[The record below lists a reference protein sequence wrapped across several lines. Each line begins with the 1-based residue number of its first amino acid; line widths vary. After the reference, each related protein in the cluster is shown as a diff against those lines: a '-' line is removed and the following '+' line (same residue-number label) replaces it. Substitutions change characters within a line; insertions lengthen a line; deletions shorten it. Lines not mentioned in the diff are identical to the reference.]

1 MKEEALLKAI
11 NKYVQL
17 TKKENEFLLSKIN
30 TRKYSKGKY
39 LVVQGD
45 VCNYTSFIISGCTK
59 TFHTDKKGNEHIVL
73 FAEANWWC
81 SDLGSFISKSP
92 ADYNIQCIE
101 ATEVFEFSYA
111 IREELCEKIPKLDR
125 FFRKILEKALVTS
138 QKRIVRNLSLSAKE
152 RYLLFCKEYPT
163 IEQRV
168 SQYMVAS
175 YLGIT
180 KEFLS
185 KLKKELIY
193 KNEG

>member
-1 MKEEALLKAI
+1 MEETILQNI
-11 NKYVQL
+11 EKYVQL
-17 TKKENEFLLSKIN
+17 TTKEKDFLLTKIN
-30 TRKYSKGKY
+30 YRKYLKGEY
-39 LVVQGD
+39 LVEQGD
-45 VCNYTSFIISGCTK
+45 VCYYNNFIISGCTK
-59 TFHTDKKGNEHIVL
+59 TFYTDKKGNEHIVL
-73 FAEANWWC
+73 FSEADWWC
-81 SDLGSFISKSP
+81 SDLGSFISKSS

-101 ATEVFEFSYA
+101 ATEVFQFNYVT
-111 IREELCEKIPKLDR
+111 REALCDKIPKLDR

-152 RYLLFCKEYPT
+152 RYLIFCKEYPN
-163 IEQRV
+163 IELRV

-193 KNEG
+193 EKKE

>member
-1 MKEEALLKAI
+1 MKEKVLLNCI
-11 NKYVQL
+11 SKYVQL
-17 TKKENEFLLSKIN
+17 TVEENSFLLSKIN
-30 TRKYSKGKY
+30 TRKYLKGQY
-39 LVVQGD
+39 IVQQGD
-45 VCNYTSFIISGCTK
+45 VCNFNSFIISGCTK
-59 TFHTDKKGNEHIVL
+59 TFYTDKKGNEHIVL

-81 SDLGSFISKSP
+81 SDLGSFISKTP

-101 ATEVFEFSYA
+101 TTEVFQFSYA
-111 IREELCEKIPKLDR
+111 TREELCDNIPKLDR

-138 QKRIVRNLSLSAKE
+138 QKRIVRNLSLSAIE

-185 KLKKELIY
+185 KLKKGLIY
-193 KNEG
+193 ENKS